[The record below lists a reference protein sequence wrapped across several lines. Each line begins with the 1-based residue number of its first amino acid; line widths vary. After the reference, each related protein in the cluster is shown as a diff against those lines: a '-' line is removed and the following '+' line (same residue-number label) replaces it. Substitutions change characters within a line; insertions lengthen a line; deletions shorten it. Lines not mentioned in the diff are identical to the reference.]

1 MNSEISDT
9 PRKFHFCK
17 SRSAD
22 LNEFLCKIP
31 EFIMDTEIENL
42 SERDL
47 RARLREL
54 DCAIHGNR
62 EDLVNRLKWAL
73 RDSNGSQRS
82 GLAARLGGT
91 SSIKSDLGSRISK
104 KDPQPPPT
112 SRIWKPNKSRQEYR
126 EREPIRGRVNPL
138 YKRLKTN
145 LPLRVDLPQAES
157 STRRR
162 DYDKGDDSKQSIPD
176 PRHRPTEALCIQNLS
191 RPLPIQAFR
200 QKVEQIAD
208 EPCEDFWL
216 DNLRSHC
223 FCIFGSLQA
232 SIAVRRALHGTY
244 YPENNGRHTVPLFVD
259 YVPPDEVPEYIDRE
273 SQETRSKKR
282 WIVTYS
288 GPDNAAV
295 AEHVEE
301 PTHRPTLPMRKE
313 VTPRTYVPISSY
325 ASPDEAITYYETKTR
340 PHIYF
345 TECPLNL
352 LKERLSN

>member
-1 MNSEISDT
+1 
-9 PRKFHFCK
+9 
-17 SRSAD
+17 
-22 LNEFLCKIP
+22 
-31 EFIMDTEIENL
+31 MDTEIESL

-47 RARLREL
+47 RSRLREL
-54 DCAIHGNR
+54 DCALHGSR
-62 EDLVNRLKWAL
+62 EDLISRLKWAL
-73 RDSNGSQRS
+73 RESHGSQGS
-82 GLAARLGGT
+82 ELANRLGN
-91 SSIKSDLGSRISK
+91 SWSRKPDLRSRISR
-104 KDPQPPPT
+104 KDIQPSPI
-112 SRIWKPNKSRQEYR
+112 SRIWKPNKTRQEYR

-145 LPLRVDLPQAES
+145 LPLRVDLPQGEG
-157 STRRR
+157 RIG
-162 DYDKGDDSKQSIPD
+162 YGDDDEGNDKKRSVPD

-191 RPLPIQAFR
+191 RPLPIQSFR
-200 QKVEQIAD
+200 QKVEQLAD
-208 EPCEDFWL
+208 EPCEEFWL
-216 DNLRSHC
+216 DSLRSHC

-244 YPENNGRHTVPLFVD
+244 YPENNGRHRVSLFVD
-259 YVPPDEVPEYIDRE
+259 YVPPEAVPEYIDRE

-288 GPDNAAV
+288 GPNNAAV

-301 PTHRPTLPMRKE
+301 PTHRPTLPTRKE

-325 ASPDEAITYYETKTR
+325 ASPDEKITYYETKTR